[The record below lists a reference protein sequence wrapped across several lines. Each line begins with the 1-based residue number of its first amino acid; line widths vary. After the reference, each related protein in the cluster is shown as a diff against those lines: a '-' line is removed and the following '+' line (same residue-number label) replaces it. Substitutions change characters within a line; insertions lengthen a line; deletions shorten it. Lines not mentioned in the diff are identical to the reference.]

1 MDNLEYVLKFA
12 LQVIEDNELEN
23 TKNSD
28 NWVIGEAIEE
38 QLEQVKNCSIPDV
51 SQQRELL
58 ESFREEWNK
67 PRFDRDGIYESDID
81 DFLEDSNE
89 SNCY

>member
-1 MDNLEYVLKFA
+1 MKSTEEYLKENNKLADFERAVVLND
-12 LQVIEDNELEN
+12 LQSIYSIVEDFVDSE
-23 TKNSD
+23 
-28 NWVIGEAIEE
+28 
-38 QLEQVKNCSIPDV
+38 VKNCSIPDV